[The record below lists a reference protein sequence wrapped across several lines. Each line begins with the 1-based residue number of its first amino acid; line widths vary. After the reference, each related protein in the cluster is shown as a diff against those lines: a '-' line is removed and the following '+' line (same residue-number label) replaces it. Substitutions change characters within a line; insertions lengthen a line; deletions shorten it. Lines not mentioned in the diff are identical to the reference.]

1 MNLIAAIPSPSVSS
15 FSIGPLIVHFY
26 ALSILAGIIA
36 AYFIIKKRWAERGGD
51 PEEIFTIVAWAVPF
65 GIVGGRLYHVF
76 SSPDAY
82 WGPNGNPVRAFY
94 IWEGGLGI
102 WGAVALGALGVWLAT
117 RKLGVKFAPI
127 ADTIAP
133 ALLVAQAIGR
143 LGNWFNQELFGGPTD
158 LPWGLQIDDAHLPA
172 GFESGTLFH
181 PTFLYEL
188 LWNLA
193 AAGLLLWLDR
203 KYKMGHG
210 QVFWLYVLFYTIG
223 RGWIEMVRIDP
234 AEMIGPFRLNV
245 WTSII
250 LGTIALVVFFVVT
263 KRRLGRE
270 KNVYIRDISLQASP
284 PEP

>member
-1 MNLIAAIPSPSVSS
+1 
-15 FSIGPLIVHFY
+15 
-26 ALSILAGIIA
+26 
-36 AYFIIKKRWAERGGD
+36 
-51 PEEIFTIVAWAVPF
+51 
-65 GIVGGRLYHVF
+65 
-76 SSPDAY
+76 
-82 WGPNGNPVRAFY
+82 WGPNGNPVRALYF
-94 IWEGGLGI
+94 WEGGLGI
-102 WGAVALGALGVWLAT
+102 WGAVALGALGAWLAT

-133 ALLVAQAIGR
+133 ALLVAQAIGP
-143 LGNWFNQELFGGPTD
+143 LGNWFNQALSGGPTD

-234 AEMIGPFRLNV
+234 A
-245 WTSII
+245 
-250 LGTIALVVFFVVT
+250 
-263 KRRLGRE
+263 
-270 KNVYIRDISLQASP
+270 
-284 PEP
+284 